1 MSVKWTEQNPGASI
15 ADIRDVAPA
24 APATDHADW
33 IEFLRRNDGATP
45 EPNAH
50 EADPDVAVHAF
61 YSAAEARVAHRDLSD
76 RMPPHLLPI
85 ADAEGGNFVCLGLG
99 PDASGVLFWDHE
111 TEEARPVAASF
122 ARFLEQLSPF
132 GPDSVE
138 LAPGQVISAWIDPA
152 LLEAERKKR

>member
-1 MSVKWTEQNPGASI
+1 MSVKWTEQNPGAPL
-15 ADIRDVAPA
+15 ADITEIVPA
-24 APATDHADW
+24 AVAAEHADW

-50 EADPDVAVHAF
+50 DEHRDVAVQAF
-61 YSAAEARVAHRDLSD
+61 YGAAEARSAYRDLSD

-99 PDASGVLFWDHE
+99 PRASGVLFWDHE
-111 TEEARPVAASF
+111 TEEATPVAASF
-122 ARFLEQLSPF
+122 ARFLEGLFPF